1 MFDNSVLCKRL
12 SYQFKDPEFLV
23 TAMTHRSASKEHYER
38 MEFLGDAI
46 LNLIITD
53 DLYHRFPGASEGKLS
68 RLRASMVKGE
78 TLSQLAKQ
86 LELGDFLQLGS
97 GELKSGGFRR
107 ESILADVFE
116 SIIGAIYLDGGYEP
130 ARRFV
135 LAMFD
140 ERLENADINVNLKDP
155 KTRLQE
161 YLQARGVELPVY
173 EILSTKG
180 KAHNQTFEV
189 ACHVSITENSTLGRG
204 NSRRKAEQE
213 AAMQMLAHLEAQQ

>member
-1 MFDNSVLCKRL
+1 MSDYSVLCKRL
-12 SYQFKDPEFLV
+12 DYQFKDPKFLKI
-23 TAMTHRSASKEHYER
+23 ALTHRSANKQHYER

-53 DLYHRFPGASEGKLS
+53 NLYHRFPDASEGKLS

-78 TLSQLAKQ
+78 TLSKLAKQ
-86 LELGDFLQLGS
+86 LELGEFLNLGS

-116 SIIGAIYLDGGYEP
+116 SIIGAIYLDQGYEP
-130 ARRFV
+130 AQQFV
-135 LAMFD
+135 LRMFS
-140 ERLENADINVNLKDP
+140 ERLQNADINVDLKDP

-161 YLQARGVELPVY
+161 YLQAQGQDLPVY
-173 EILSTKG
+173 EILSTSG

-189 ACHVSITENSTLGRG
+189 ACHVPVLNKSTQGAG
-204 NSRRKAEQE
+204 NSRRKAEQV
-213 AAMQMLAHLEAQQ
+213 AARRMLQELEQDD

>member
-1 MFDNSVLCKRL
+1 MSDYSVLSKRL
-12 SYQFKDPEFLV
+12 SYQFNDPELLV
-23 TAMTHRSASKEHYER
+23 TALTHRSANKRHYER

-53 DLYHRFPGASEGKLS
+53 DLYHRFPKASEGKLS

-78 TLSQLAKQ
+78 TLSQIAKS
-86 LELGDFLQLGS
+86 LELGEFLLLGS

-116 SIIGAIYLDGGYEP
+116 SIIGAIYLDQGYEQ
-130 ARRFV
+130 AKRFV
-135 LAMFD
+135 LAMF
-140 ERLENADINVNLKDP
+140 EQRLVNADANVDLKDP

-161 YLQARGVELPVY
+161 LLQSRGLELPVY
-173 EILSTKG
+173 EILNTHG

-189 ACHVSITENSTLGRG
+189 ACHVAIAEKSTAATG
-204 NSRRKAEQE
+204 NSRRKAEQG
-213 AAMQMLAHLEAQQ
+213 AASLMLEQLESD